1 MNESPALAPGP
12 RERGMETKM
21 QLPGVPESGARL
33 LQAIS
38 SFPSLS
44 MNNKLHILKI
54 HSLINFHLFA
64 AVFAGDKHC
73 YTTKY
78 ENGSMWKVYSLVVK
92 ILVKQLNLAVLI
104 REGV

>member
-1 MNESPALAPGP
+1 MACHCL
-12 RERGMETKM
+12 
-21 QLPGVPESGARL
+21 LPSYE
-33 LQAIS
+33 
-38 SFPSLS
+38 
-44 MNNKLHILKI
+44 LHILKI

-78 ENGSMWKVYSLVVK
+78 ENGSMWKVYSLVVE

-104 REGV
+104 REGVQKREVTG